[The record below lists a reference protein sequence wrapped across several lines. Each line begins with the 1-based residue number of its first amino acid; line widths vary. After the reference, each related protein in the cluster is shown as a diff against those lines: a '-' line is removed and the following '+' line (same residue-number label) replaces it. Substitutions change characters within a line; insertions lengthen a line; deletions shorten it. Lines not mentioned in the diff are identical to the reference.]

1 MGISFAV
8 FTTMM
13 LFGFRT
19 FGGAAQTLL
28 LNNYHRTDDPLASL
42 ARLATGFS
50 ILCGFPLMFAALKT
64 SFFNAASEISEKFG
78 DGGMETARRFQTDET
93 LRCIVSLMV
102 AITSVACTKSEED
115 VATII
120 GLIGA
125 ILGETIF

>member
-1 MGISFAV
+1 LRFPTLPPPPPSHSSAMGISFAV

-50 ILCGFPLMFAALKT
+50 ILCGFPLMFAALK
-64 SFFNAASEISEKFG
+64 
-78 DGGMETARRFQTDET
+78 
-93 LRCIVSLMV
+93 
-102 AITSVACTKSEED
+102 
-115 VATII
+115 
-120 GLIGA
+120 
-125 ILGETIF
+125 